1 MPPANILTCDFVSTC
16 TDYKIEVQGSVDQ
29 KFTNIFQVPETEIIL
44 RPSNENAKFLQAN
57 SKNGDIFELNL
68 TFDEPINTNRG
79 LYKFEF
85 NVFMNCA
92 EQNCFEANDY
102 ISFIV
107 ETSSLS
113 NKQVSKL
120 KEEKI
125 SIADITDQTKWNKR
139 SVDVALNNEGES
151 LKVRFFFY
159 LNN

>member
-1 MPPANILTCDFVSTC
+1 MKYHIMKHGNNIRLKNS
-16 TDYKIEVQGSVDQ
+16 

-120 KEEKI
+120 KEEVYHKYVLENVNR
-125 SIADITDQTKWNKR
+125 DFVMITG
-139 SVDVALNNEGES
+139 LNI
-151 LKVRFFFY
+151 
-159 LNN
+159 

>member
-1 MPPANILTCDFVSTC
+1 MPPANILTCDFVNTC

-29 KFTNIFQVPETEIIL
+29 KFTNSFQVPGTEITL
-44 RPSNENAKFLQAN
+44 KSSNENAKFLQAN
-57 SKNGDIFELNL
+57 SDNGETFELNL
-68 TFDEPINTNRG
+68 AFNEPNINIG

-85 NVFMNCA
+85 NVFINCDDDY
-92 EQNCFEANDY
+92 CFEANDY

-151 LKVRFFFY
+151 LKVRFLLFS
-159 LNN
+159 

>member
-1 MPPANILTCDFVSTC
+1 MLVN
-16 TDYKIEVQGSVDQ
+16 
-29 KFTNIFQVPETEIIL
+29 
-44 RPSNENAKFLQAN
+44 RR
-57 SKNGDIFELNL
+57 ELNL

-151 LKVRFFFY
+151 LKVRFVFI
-159 LNN
+159 